1 VNAGLPS
8 DLNNGI
14 QLLGG
19 QSASTLPITFVNS
32 GTNQTLGVSLT
43 SNTATGGYSTAYV
56 QGGAANSTIQVTAD
70 NQGTQYDG
78 VTVQY
83 NQSATDQSVVYNAQ
97 NKTITVNNN
106 FDGGA
111 VTAGD
116 VITQI
121 NGALGT
127 GTGKLFTASAVGG
140 VSTGLVT
147 TGLSGTTSGG
157 NQNTGIVVNLGTD
170 ANGNVTSTAAD
181 VITAINNSAPLQ
193 TLGISASNLGTS
205 TGAGLV
211 TAGSTSFTQP
221 GLTQT
226 NGYAS
231 GTTVNQGG
239 TNAQMT
245 VTATNG
251 GNLYNNVSVVFV
263 NDVTTEGN
271 EYANYDASNKQLEVH
286 IDSGVSTLND
296 VLKNFNSTSS
306 PTAAGLFTLSAAN
319 GSNGTGVLYS
329 TDTGTL
335 TGGVVNQG
343 VATGGAALAGNFDAN
358 QVVGTGLTLT
368 STGYGS
374 NQFVSA
380 QAIQGSFAT
389 TNAAGQTTDRDTGAD
404 VNVRINGVQA
414 VGNGLQASID
424 NPDLAMSFNVGSSV
438 TAGTTLN
445 FNITGGGAQFQLG
458 PSVSSDQ
465 QARIGINSVSTASL
479 GGTTGLLYE
488 LQSGGTM
495 SLTNNVD
502 GAAQI
507 ADQAISQVADMSGRL
522 GAFQSTTLQTN
533 INSLSST
540 LANLTSA
547 KSDIT
552 DADFATETANL
563 EQAQILQ
570 QSGLTVL
577 GIANAA
583 PKQILSLLQNA

>member
-1 VNAGLPS
+1 
-8 DLNNGI
+8 
-14 QLLGG
+14 
-19 QSASTLPITFVNS
+19 
-32 GTNQTLGVSLT
+32 
-43 SNTATGGYSTAYV
+43 
-56 QGGAANSTIQVTAD
+56 
-70 NQGTQYDG
+70 
-78 VTVQY
+78 
-83 NQSATDQSVVYNAQ
+83 
-97 NKTITVNNN
+97 
-106 FDGGA
+106 
-111 VTAGD
+111 
-116 VITQI
+116 
-121 NGALGT
+121 
-127 GTGKLFTASAVGG
+127 
-140 VSTGLVT
+140 
-147 TGLSGTTSGG
+147 
-157 NQNTGIVVNLGTD
+157 
-170 ANGNVTSTAAD
+170 
-181 VITAINNSAPLQ
+181 
-193 TLGISASNLGTS
+193 
-205 TGAGLV
+205 
-211 TAGSTSFTQP
+211 
-221 GLTQT
+221 
-226 NGYAS
+226 
-231 GTTVNQGG
+231 
-239 TNAQMT
+239 
-245 VTATNG
+245 
-251 GNLYNNVSVVFV
+251 
-263 NDVTTEGN
+263 
-271 EYANYDASNKQLEVH
+271 
-286 IDSGVSTLND
+286 
-296 VLKNFNSTSS
+296 
-306 PTAAGLFTLSAAN
+306 
-319 GSNGTGVLYS
+319 
-329 TDTGTL
+329 
-335 TGGVVNQG
+335 
-343 VATGGAALAGNFDAN
+343 
-358 QVVGTGLTLT
+358 LTLT

-380 QAIQGSFAT
+380 QAIQGSFQT
-389 TNAAGQTTDRDTGAD
+389 TNSAGQATDRDTGAD